1 MERETKKLQTPLGK
15 EAEIKEYLTT
25 RERNEFRAVFI
36 KHSTFKVEGESA
48 RVDHIDGAA
57 NDEAEAKLIQLAIV
71 SYDGSSEKILD
82 RLLDGD
88 PQEYDFIIAEAL
100 KAVKGN
106 FLKAK

>member
-1 MERETKKLQTPLGK
+1 MERETKKITTPSGK
-15 EAEIKEYLTT
+15 EAELKTYLTA

-36 KHSTFKVEGESA
+36 EHSTFKVEGESA

-57 NDEAEAKLIQLAIV
+57 NDEAEAKLIQLAVI
-71 SYDGSSEKILD
+71 SYDGSQEKVLE

-88 PQEYDFIIAEAL
+88 PQDYDFVVAEAL
-100 KAVKGN
+100 KTLKGN